1 MDRTLN
7 KKPIAVMVPFPAQ
20 GHINPMFQLAKKL
33 AVDEGFAIMFV
44 NTDYQH
50 QRMVAANNNQKSG
63 LVREAKEI
71 GIRLLSISDGLD
83 PHESRNQ
90 FTKMVSS
97 MENTCRP
104 LLRKLIDEIQEEERV
119 VVTCLIVDLLL
130 VYWVLEA
137 TKHLDVSR
145 GVFWAGLTATY
156 STFYHAPTL
165 ISSGIITS
173 KGIPREHR
181 MVEYVPSAPPI
192 YSTQFTWLIPGS
204 EDQEF
209 LFLTS
214 LRCIRSAKGLFLF
227 TNTLYELEIPIHNSF
242 AKEDQ
247 VYSIGPLIPS
257 HFLDAQPERTKGEI
271 STSFWTE
278 EMESLSWLDE
288 QLPKSVIYVAF
299 GSIAILNQKQLEEF
313 ALGLEATQR
322 PFLWVLRCDLL
333 NGEPAVLPS
342 GFVERTKHLG
352 CFVSWSPQ
360 LAVLSHPS
368 VACFVTQCGW
378 NSTLESITM
387 GVPMI
392 CWPYF
397 ADQFLDSSFVVDE
410 WRVGLALNVNNE
422 GIIDKREVQETVER
436 LLDSKEGVE
445 IREKMSRLKN
455 MARTA
460 VKEGGSSYINFRKFV
475 NAMKNN

>member
-1 MDRTLN
+1 MGRTLN
-7 KKPIAVMVPFPAQ
+7 KKPLAVMVPFPAQ

-33 AVDEGFAIMFV
+33 AVEEGFAVMFV

-50 QRMVAANNNQKSG
+50 ERMVGANNNKESS
-63 LVREAKEI
+63 LVREAQEI
-71 GIRLLSISDGLD
+71 GIRLLSISDGLG

-90 FTKMVSS
+90 FSKMVRS
-97 MENTCRP
+97 MEATCGP
-104 LLRKLIDEIQEEERV
+104 LLCKLVDEIQEEEGLA
-119 VVTCLIVDLLL
+119 VTCLIVDLISA
-130 VYWVLEA
+130 YWVLEA
-137 TKHLDVSR
+137 TQHLDISR
-145 GVFWAGLTATY
+145 AVFWTGLTASY

-173 KGIPREHR
+173 EGTPTDHR
-181 MVEYVPSAPPI
+181 MVEYVPWAPQI
-192 YSTQFTWLIPGS
+192 HSSQFPWLLPGS

-209 LFLTS
+209 LFLMT
-214 LRCIRSAKGLFLF
+214 LRCIESAKGLFHF
-227 TNTLYELEIPIHNSF
+227 TNTVNELEIPIHKSF

-257 HFLDAQPERTKGEI
+257 QFLDAQSERTMGTM
-271 STSFWTE
+271 STGFWTE
-278 EMESLSWLDE
+278 EVECLSWLDK
-288 QLPKSVIYVAF
+288 QLAKSVIYVAF
-299 GSIAILNQKQLEEF
+299 GSVAILNQTQLEEF

-342 GFVERTKHLG
+342 GFMERTKHLG

-360 LAVLSHPS
+360 LRVLSHPS
-368 VACFVTQCGW
+368 VACFVTHCGW

-397 ADQFLDSSFVVDE
+397 ADQFIDSSFILEE
-410 WRVGLALNVNNE
+410 WRVGLTLNANMK
-422 GIIDKREVQETVER
+422 GIIEKREVQEIVER
-436 LLDSKEGVE
+436 LLDSKEGAE
-445 IREKMSRLKN
+445 ISEKMSTLKN
-455 MARTA
+455 MVRTA
-460 VKEGGSSYINFRKFV
+460 VREGGSSNINFRKFV
-475 NAMKNN
+475 NAMKNT

>member
-1 MDRTLN
+1 MGHSLN
-7 KKPIAVMVPFPAQ
+7 KKPIAVMVCFPAQ

-33 AVDEGFAIMFV
+33 AVEEGFSIVFV

-50 QRMVAANNNQKSG
+50 QRMVAANSHQKSN
-63 LVREAKEI
+63 LVTEAKEI

-83 PHESRNQ
+83 LHESRNQ
-90 FTKMVSS
+90 FSKMTSS
-97 MENTCRP
+97 MESTCGP
-104 LLRKLIDEIQEEERV
+104 LLCKLIDEIQEEGLD
-119 VVTCLIVDLLL
+119 VTCLIVDFISAS
-130 VYWVLEA
+130 WVLEA

-145 GVFWAGLTATY
+145 GIFWAALNATY
-156 STFYHAPTL
+156 STFYHAPSL

-173 KGIPREHR
+173 NGVLTEHR
-181 MVEYVPSAPPI
+181 MVEYVPSAPQIHSSHLP
-192 YSTQFTWLIPGS
+192 WLLPGS

-209 LFLTS
+209 LFMMTLK
-214 LRCIRSAKGLFLF
+214 CIESAKGLFLVS
-227 TNTLYELEIPIHNSF
+227 NTFYELEIPIHNSF

-257 HFLDAQPERTKGEI
+257 EFLDTDCERSENKI
-271 STSFWTE
+271 STGFWTE
-278 EMESLSWLDE
+278 EVGCLSWLDK
-288 QLPKSVIYVAF
+288 QHPKSVICIAF
-299 GSIAILNQKQLEEF
+299 GSVAILNQKQLEEF

-342 GFVERTKHLG
+342 GFMERTKHLG

-360 LAVLSHPS
+360 LTVLSHPS
-368 VACFVTQCGW
+368 IACFVTHCGW

-397 ADQFLDSSFVVDE
+397 ADQFIDRSFVVDE
-410 WRVGLALNVNNE
+410 WRVGLALNANKK
-422 GIIDKREVQETVER
+422 GIIEKDEVQETIER
-436 LLDSKEGVE
+436 LLDGKEGAE
-445 IREKMSRLKN
+445 IRERMSTLKN
-455 MARTA
+455 MARNA
-460 VKEGGSSYINFRKFV
+460 VREGGSSNINFRKFV
-475 NAMKNN
+475 NAMKTT